1 MKTRTINKMPYAR
14 VMVIVTLFSAGL
26 IFAGCETTTHGQ
38 QGEVLGGVIGGVIGA
53 QVGDGRGRTAA
64 IILSSLAGSMI
75 GRHIGE
81 SMDDTDRML
90 AAQTL
95 NDYRTGES
103 RTWVN
108 PDTGYGYTFTP
119 TRTHQ
124 HAAGPCREFRLDAT
138 IGDRSDQEVYG
149 TACLQS
155 DGSWLVQ

>member
-1 MKTRTINKMPYAR
+1 MKTKIISVIGRTGLLAVVAILAAS
-14 VMVIVTLFSAGL
+14 LFTA
-26 IFAGCETTTHGQ
+26 CETTTHGQ
-38 QGEVLGGVIGGVIGA
+38 QGQVIGAVVGGVVGA

-64 IILSSLAGSMI
+64 IILGSLAGSMI
-75 GRHIGE
+75 GQHIGE

-108 PDTGYGYTFTP
+108 PDSGYRYTITP

-124 HAAGPCREFRLDAT
+124 HSSGPCREFRLDAT
-138 IGDRSDQEVYG
+138 IGNRSDQEVYG
-149 TACLQS
+149 TACLQA